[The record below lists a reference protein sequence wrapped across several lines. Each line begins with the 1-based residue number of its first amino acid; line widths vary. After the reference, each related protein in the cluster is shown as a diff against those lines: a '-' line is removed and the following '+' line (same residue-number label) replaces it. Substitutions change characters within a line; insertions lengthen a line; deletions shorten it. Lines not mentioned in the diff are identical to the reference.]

1 MKVKELIKILN
12 KSNQEAEVYVN
23 TADNN
28 EELIASIEI
37 CSKNLVV
44 IDTKLDT
51 YDKIGD
57 IVENE
62 QSDVAED

>member
-12 KSNQEAEVYVN
+12 KSNQEAEIYIN

-28 EELIASIEI
+28 EELIASVEI
-37 CSKNLVV
+37 CSNCLVV

-57 IVENE
+57 IVEME

>member
-12 KSNQEAEVYVN
+12 KSNQEAEIYIN

-28 EELIASIEI
+28 EELIASVEN
-37 CSKNLVV
+37 CTKNLVV

-57 IVENE
+57 IIEME
-62 QSDVAED
+62 QSDVEED

>member
-12 KSNQEAEVYVN
+12 KSNQEAEIYVN

-28 EELIASIEI
+28 EELIASVEI
-37 CSKNLVV
+37 CTKNLVV

-51 YDKIGD
+51 YDRIGD
-57 IVENE
+57 ITEME
-62 QSDVAED
+62 QSDMAED